1 MRRRKELERIFA
13 LMANARLMGL
23 PLMPPFCDL
32 RLLPYLTPS
41 LLYWHRMKAFYYELE
56 GADLKHLGHWPWSV
70 TMSMPDRAALTE
82 HLELAPAMFR
92 NVINRMPTLKWSQ
105 P

>member
-1 MRRRKELERIFA
+1 MTPKTPRSRWIRWRQRLDSFLLGAAMSWVLAPHQMRRRKELERIFA

-56 GADLKHLGHWPWSV
+56 GADLKHLGH
-70 TMSMPDRAALTE
+70 
-82 HLELAPAMFR
+82 
-92 NVINRMPTLKWSQ
+92 
-105 P
+105 